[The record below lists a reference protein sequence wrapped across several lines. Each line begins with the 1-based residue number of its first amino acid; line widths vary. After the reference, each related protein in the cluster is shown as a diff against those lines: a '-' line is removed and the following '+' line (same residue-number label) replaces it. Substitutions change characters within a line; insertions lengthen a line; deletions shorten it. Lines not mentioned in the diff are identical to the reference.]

1 MKDREAPLGA
11 PAQEATAGWRQIK
24 PALLV
29 HPQDSAVQL
38 WLQKG
43 TPANK
48 LVLGMPT
55 YGRSFTLASSSD
67 TGVGA
72 PATGP
77 GAPGPFTKEAG
88 LLAFYEV
95 GAHRHPWGCQAQQM
109 LARWVPPHACHLGLV
124 LKPRRLIEATALG
137 CAV

>member
-1 MKDREAPLGA
+1 M
-11 PAQEATAGWRQIK
+11 
-24 PALLV
+24 
-29 HPQDSAVQL
+29 QL

-48 LVLGMPT
+48 LILGMPT
-55 YGRSFTLASSSD
+55 YGRSFTLASSLD

-95 GAHRHPWGCQAQQM
+95 GVPAAILSTAASHEDARHGRFWPSVFHPMSVISDRSLRQHPSETRA
-109 LARWVPPHACHLGLV
+109 
-124 LKPRRLIEATALG
+124 
-137 CAV
+137 